1 MTNKQR
7 DLLTS
12 VIFLAFGAFMMSCA
26 MGIKK
31 TIASDVGSGYVPMFI
46 AGCMIVVSVAKL
58 IITLTRKVPT
68 DNKKTKSDD
77 DMMGGVVTILLML
90 IYMAMFQPVGFILS
104 SAIYL
109 FAQILWLSDNT
120 NRKPVLFAI
129 IAVAVP
135 VAVDL
140 LFAYVIQMP
149 LPQGVFGF

>member
-12 VIFLAFGAFMMSCA
+12 VIFLAFGVFMMSCA
-26 MGIKK
+26 LTIPKK
-31 TIASDVGSGYVPMFI
+31 IASDVGSGYVPI
-46 AGCMIVVSVAKL
+46 VVAGCMIVVSVAKL
-58 IITLTRKVPT
+58 IITATRKVPT

-109 FAQILWLSDNT
+109 FAQILWLSDST

-129 IAVAVP
+129 ISIAVP